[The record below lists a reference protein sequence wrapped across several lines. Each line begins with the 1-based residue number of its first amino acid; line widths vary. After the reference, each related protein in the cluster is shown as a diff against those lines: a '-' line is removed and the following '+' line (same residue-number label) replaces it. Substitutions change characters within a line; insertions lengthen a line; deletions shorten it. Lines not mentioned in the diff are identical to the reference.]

1 MMSSTLSLFIALCV
15 LVSLL
20 ASFVVIIPW
29 LRLKKE
35 DAPLIDN
42 QLLELNIDVYH
53 SRLTELAADKAAGSL
68 NQKQY
73 HTQKTELERQLL
85 DAEQSAAPMLDST
98 LASKLLLV
106 LWAPLLAGLGYM
118 VIDDRSEVYNLWQA
132 QEKMGVVADD
142 LLTGKIDELP
152 MWAMKDIGG
161 LFSVMQINVHK
172 NPTDANRWMRLANA
186 FLSFEANESALEAL
200 SRAYRLSP
208 ADEEIAMAYAQM
220 NFFAQEGNLD
230 AYNRRVISDIL
241 QANPQQEE
249 AQMLMVMGEARAG
262 NYQAAQEWIGKMRG
276 ILEQKSGDQSDE
288 LADLDDLNANM
299 MKQAEQASQGVN
311 VFVSISPSL
320 LPLIQADDVLFV
332 AIRAAT
338 GGAPYA
344 AKRIAISDL
353 QQGGIAISLSDLDAM
368 MPERTLH
375 SARLAGEQLVVTARV
390 SHSGNVSSQS
400 GDLSANPVVLDQEAL
415 VNIEINQQVP

>member
-20 ASFVVIIPW
+20 ASFVVTIPW

-68 NQKQY
+68 NQEQY

-132 QEKMGVVADD
+132 QEKMGAVADD

-220 NFFAQEGNLD
+220 NFFAQEGSLD

-249 AQMLMVMGEARAG
+249 VQMLMVMGEARAG

-299 MKQAEQASQGVN
+299 MKQAAQASQGVN

>member
-68 NQKQY
+68 NQEQY